1 MTKDNENINF
11 ELALSQLEKIVLKLE
26 DDSINLEDSVKS
38 FEQGI
43 ELVKKCQKQLK
54 DAELKVSKL
63 LDDGTAAEEI
73 RKTYVARFPFISSD

>member
-63 LDDGTAAEEI
+63 LDDGTATEE
-73 RKTYVARFPFISSD
+73 V

>member
-11 ELALSQLEKIVLKLE
+11 ESALSQLEKIVLKLE
-26 DDSINLEDSVKS
+26 DDSIDLEDSVKS

-54 DAELKVSKL
+54 DAELKVSNYLMMEQLKKKF
-63 LDDGTAAEEI
+63 
-73 RKTYVARFPFISSD
+73 RKVNVRSLPFICSG

>member
-26 DDSINLEDSVKS
+26 DDSVNIEDSVKS

-73 RKTYVARFPFISSD
+73 

>member
-1 MTKDNENINF
+1 MTKDNENLNF

-54 DAELKVSKL
+54 DAELKVNKL

-73 RKTYVARFPFISSD
+73 

>member
-11 ELALSQLEKIVLKLE
+11 ESALSQLEKIVLKLE
-26 DDSINLEDSVKS
+26 DDSIDLEDSVKS

-54 DAELKVSKL
+54 DADLKVSKL
-63 LDDGTAAEEI
+63 LDDGTTEEE
-73 RKTYVARFPFISSD
+73 V

>member
-1 MTKDNENINF
+1 MTKDNENINV

-63 LDDGTAAEEI
+63 LDDGTAAEE
-73 RKTYVARFPFISSD
+73 V

>member
-38 FEQGI
+38 FE
-43 ELVKKCQKQLK
+43 
-54 DAELKVSKL
+54 
-63 LDDGTAAEEI
+63 
-73 RKTYVARFPFISSD
+73 

>member
-11 ELALSQLEKIVLKLE
+11 ESALSQLEKIVLKLE
-26 DDSINLEDSVKS
+26 DDSIDLEDSVKS

-63 LDDGTAAEEI
+63 LDDGTTEEE
-73 RKTYVARFPFISSD
+73 V

>member
-43 ELVKKCQKQLK
+43 ELVKKC
-54 DAELKVSKL
+54 
-63 LDDGTAAEEI
+63 
-73 RKTYVARFPFISSD
+73 

>member
-73 RKTYVARFPFISSD
+73 

>member
-11 ELALSQLEKIVLKLE
+11 ESALSQLEKIVLKLE
-26 DDSINLEDSVKS
+26 DDSIDLEDSVKS

-63 LDDGTAAEEI
+63 LDDGTTEEE
-73 RKTYVARFPFISSD
+73 F

>member
-11 ELALSQLEKIVLKLE
+11 ESALSQLEKIVLKLE
-26 DDSINLEDSVKS
+26 DDSIDLEDSVKS

-63 LDDGTAAEEI
+63 LDDGTTEE
-73 RKTYVARFPFISSD
+73 

>member
-26 DDSINLEDSVKS
+26 DDSVNLEDSVKS

-73 RKTYVARFPFISSD
+73 

>member
-1 MTKDNENINF
+1 MTKHNENINF

-63 LDDGTAAEEI
+63 LDDGTAAEE
-73 RKTYVARFPFISSD
+73 V

>member
-26 DDSINLEDSVKS
+26 DDSVNLEDSVKS
-38 FEQGI
+38 FEKGI

-54 DAELKVSKL
+54 DAELMVSKL

-73 RKTYVARFPFISSD
+73 

>member
-26 DDSINLEDSVKS
+26 DDSVNLEDSVKS
-38 FEQGI
+38 FEKGI

-73 RKTYVARFPFISSD
+73 

>member
-38 FEQGI
+38 FEKGI

-73 RKTYVARFPFISSD
+73 

>member
-26 DDSINLEDSVKS
+26 DDSINLEGSVKS

-63 LDDGTAAEEI
+63 LDDGTATEE
-73 RKTYVARFPFISSD
+73 V

>member
-26 DDSINLEDSVKS
+26 DDSVNLEDSVKS

-63 LDDGTAAEEI
+63 LDDGTTAEEM
-73 RKTYVARFPFISSD
+73 

>member
-26 DDSINLEDSVKS
+26 DNSVNLEDSVKS

-73 RKTYVARFPFISSD
+73 

>member
-63 LDDGTAAEEI
+63 LDDGTTAEEI
-73 RKTYVARFPFISSD
+73 

>member
-63 LDDGTAAEEI
+63 LDDGTAAEE
-73 RKTYVARFPFISSD
+73 V

>member
-63 LDDGTAAEEI
+63 LDDGAAAEEI
-73 RKTYVARFPFISSD
+73 